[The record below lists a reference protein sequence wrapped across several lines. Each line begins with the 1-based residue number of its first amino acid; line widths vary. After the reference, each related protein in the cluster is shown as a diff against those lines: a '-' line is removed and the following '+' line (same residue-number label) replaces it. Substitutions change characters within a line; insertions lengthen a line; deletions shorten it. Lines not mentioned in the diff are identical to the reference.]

1 MCIAKIRTEK
11 TLHLLWQPSFF
22 IVYNKGTS
30 LSLPVPFYRL
40 CFIGFLPAPD
50 SHYLYENE
58 NDYSLHI
65 I

>member
-1 MCIAKIRTEK
+1 MEK
-11 TLHLLWQPSFF
+11 DGFACSGSRLSSL
-22 IVYNKGTS
+22 VYNEGTS